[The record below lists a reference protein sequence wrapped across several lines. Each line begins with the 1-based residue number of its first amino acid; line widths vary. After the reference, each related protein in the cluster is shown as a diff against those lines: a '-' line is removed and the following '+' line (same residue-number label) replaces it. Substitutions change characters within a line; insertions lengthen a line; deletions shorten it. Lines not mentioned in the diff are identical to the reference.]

1 MKNLIILCLV
11 PTLSFAVGVD
21 YPFENICDYDSNVVT
36 TYKGEIEKYKVPSK
50 KVFPYYKDTKQCLV
64 TVQAKVKDKW
74 YSETANHVF
83 TADMAEND
91 ACNHAINRAKENIL
105 TTQIPEMIE
114 GKKQLNCSL
123 TMQRNSCTIK
133 YMNVVMPGLGL
144 QEVKLKQCK

>member
-1 MKNLIILCLV
+1 M
-11 PTLSFAVGVD
+11 
-21 YPFENICDYDSNVVT
+21 
-36 TYKGEIEKYKVPSK
+36 
-50 KVFPYYKDTKQCLV
+50 
-64 TVQAKVKDKW
+64 TVQAKIKDKW
-74 YSETANHVF
+74 YSATANHVF
-83 TADMAEND
+83 TADMSEND
-91 ACNHAINRAKENIL
+91 ACNRAINRAKENIL

>member
-1 MKNLIILCLV
+1 M
-11 PTLSFAVGVD
+11 TDF
-21 YPFENICDYDSNVVT
+21 PFENPCDFNSNVIT
-36 TYKGEIEKYKVPSK
+36 TYKGEIEKYKVSSK

-105 TTQIPEMIE
+105 TTQVPEMIE